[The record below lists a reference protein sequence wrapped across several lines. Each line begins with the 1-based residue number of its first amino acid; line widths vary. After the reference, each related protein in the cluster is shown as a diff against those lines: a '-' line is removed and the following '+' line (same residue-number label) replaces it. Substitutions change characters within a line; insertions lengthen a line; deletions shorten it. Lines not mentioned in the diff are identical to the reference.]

1 MGAGGLLAGGAAAV
15 LIDAT
20 STEAD
25 AATGPA
31 TPDWINV
38 ASAYGADPTGVNDSG
53 PAFNSAIA
61 ALPASGGVVYVPAG
75 TYKIATTITA
85 NVANNATVTIMGDG
99 YQATQLLSYVTGD
112 CVRMYNGTAFVSGD
126 NNMSQ
131 GSGVLGLTIDGTNAG
146 NSSNGL
152 HVGDIVALKLDICV
166 QNFSQTSSTGILF
179 DNANNWTEE
188 ADVRAV
194 LINCTQHAVFEVTSG
209 RNSFGYGD
217 FDFTVL
223 AGSNQQDGV
232 AILNGASLY
241 HGRLRIRGNF
251 VQAGTATS
259 AAVLRMQG
267 GNPNLNP
274 PSANGTRMNAMHLDV
289 QVECNGSGGDSPM
302 TIFMDGSAYAFI
314 GGCYG
319 VLDFGF
325 GGQSFAGASYDPGQI
340 AFSGLINGDAALA
353 PVGSAVNN
361 ESGPALFW
369 RSTGAPVMYSQET
382 PRVSGSTVYFGAPV
396 ADFFAW
402 TIGGNVTLSLND
414 PYLNN
419 GSTNGVPQRIT
430 IAVTQ
435 APSGGPFNITWPST
449 SSPSFTSPTVVWP
462 GGIAPILNPAAGSL
476 TVFTLETVDGMTWNG
491 AVLQGQ
497 SGPPPITQVLGSTF
511 NSGTG
516 IAAQNVTGM
525 AVTLQPGKYLLR
537 GRFWYTAH
545 GTTGSNQTFA
555 FTFGGTASSAQATWQ
570 FKTAAYTAPVSG
582 TAITTGSGT
591 SPTLTTTTYPVDF
604 EGHVVVTAAGTLQLT
619 VKSVVSNDEVSVI
632 AGSYLQVQP
641 TAA

>member
-20 STEAD
+20 STTEAD

-38 ASAYGADPTGVNDSG
+38 TSAYGADPTGVNDSG

-61 ALPASGGVVYVPAG
+61 ALPASGGVIYVPAG

-85 NVANNATVTIMGDG
+85 NVANTATVTIMGDG

-112 CVRMYNGTAFVSGD
+112 CVRMYNGTTFVSGD

-131 GSGVLGLTIDGTNAG
+131 GSGVQGLTIDGTNAG

-152 HVGDIVALKLDICV
+152 HIGDIVALKLDICV

-179 DNANNWTEE
+179 DNTVNWTEE

-194 LINCTQHAVFEVTSG
+194 LINCTQHAVFDVTSDY
-209 RNSFGYGD
+209 NSFGYGD
-217 FDFTVL
+217 FDLTVL
-223 AGSNQQDGV
+223 AGNNQQDGV

-267 GNPNLNP
+267 TSNG
-274 PSANGTRMNAMHLDV
+274 NGTMLNAMHLDV

-302 TIFMDGSAYAFI
+302 TIFMGPSPEYAFM
-314 GGCYG
+314 GACYG
-319 VLDFGF
+319 VLDFGV

-340 AFSGLINGDAALA
+340 VFSGLINGDAALA
-353 PVGSAVNN
+353 PAGSAVDGQ
-361 ESGPALFW
+361 SGPTLFW

-414 PYLNN
+414 PYLN
-419 GSTNGVPQRIT
+419 GGYTNGVAQRIT

-449 SSPSFTSPTVVWP
+449 SSPSFTSPTVIWP

-491 AVLQGQ
+491 TVLQGQ
-497 SGPPPITQVLGSTF
+497 SGPPPITQVLGTTF

-516 IAAQNVTGM
+516 TAAQPVTGM

-545 GTTGSNQTFA
+545 GTATSNQTFA

-582 TAITTGSGT
+582 TTITTGSGT

-619 VKSVVSNDEVSVI
+619 VKSGVSGDEVSVI